1 MPHHLAM
8 FRAFI
13 FLKLLLLLDI
23 LVGVNR
29 KELPFK
35 REVYEIIKM
44 YFQEKYEV
52 ESFILPTLLS
62 SSNIVGS

>member
-13 FLKLLLLLDI
+13 FLKLLLLLGI
-23 LVGVNR
+23 LVGVNK

-35 REVYEIIKM
+35 REIYETIKM

-52 ESFILPTLLS
+52 ESFILPPLLS
-62 SSNIVGS
+62 SSNTVGS